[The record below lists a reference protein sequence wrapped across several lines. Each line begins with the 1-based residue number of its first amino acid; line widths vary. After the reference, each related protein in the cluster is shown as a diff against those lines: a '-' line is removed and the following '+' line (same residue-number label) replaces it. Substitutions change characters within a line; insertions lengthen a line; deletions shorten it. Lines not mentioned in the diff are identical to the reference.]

1 MFVSSFLYHCGFS
14 VDAFHPMNRRKSF
27 AAALA
32 SDQIEHFILQDHT
45 VAGCTDRI
53 ARSFGIPL
61 VRGGPITDDELAK
74 IARDPLLRKALQS
87 TLIRGLQ
94 LELFFTYLRKALL
107 RLAPEAANGDIL
119 LLFSALAQQCFINE
133 YVYQTDDDEAQ
144 QVAKWRELI
153 VERMADGNPI
163 EPLIVAAVAAYLP
176 LHSLTDP
183 ERLLKQKW
191 PSAIAE
197 LLIQQIREPLEEIR
211 ERNSIPAI
219 TPIADST
226 SLEVQRQYEQNPY
239 PRWTKLP
246 PVGKRV
252 LREVDVL
259 IAGCGTGK
267 HVFDVAELN
276 PRAQILAIDISITSL
291 AYAKR
296 KVREARLTNVEFA
309 QADILELGT
318 IGREFDH
325 IEAVGVLHHLADRTA
340 GWDVLLSLLRPN
352 GTMHIGL
359 YSQLARRAV
368 VEARAIISREGYEPT
383 SNGIRAMRRMI
394 MRDDSRWKAI
404 TGFSDFYCMSGCRD
418 LLFNVMEHRFDI
430 SDIAEFLKDHKL
442 KFLGFELPADVNER
456 FQQQYQNRFLDLD
469 CWQAFELNNPS
480 IFRFMYQFTVGKQS
494 VAI

>member
-1 MFVSSFLYHCGFS
+1 
-14 VDAFHPMNRRKSF
+14 MNKRATF

-45 VAGCTDRI
+45 VAACTHRI
-53 ARSFGIPL
+53 ASSFGIPL
-61 VRGGPITDDELAK
+61 VRGGPITDREIAK
-74 IARDPLLRKALQS
+74 TARDLFLRKALQS

-107 RLAPEAANGDIL
+107 RLAPETGDSDIL
-119 LLFSALAQQCFINE
+119 LLLSALAQQCFINE
-133 YVYQTDDDEAQ
+133 YVYSIGDDEAQ

-153 VERMADGNPI
+153 EERMADGHPVK
-163 EPLIVAAVAAYLP
+163 PVLIAAVAAYLP
-176 LHSLTDP
+176 LHSLPSP

-191 PSAIAE
+191 PPAIVE
-197 LLIQQIREPLEEIR
+197 LLVQQIREPLEEIR
-211 ERNSIPAI
+211 EKNSIPAI
-219 TPIADST
+219 TPIVDST
-226 SLEVQRQYEQNPY
+226 SLQVRHQYEQNPY

-252 LREVDVL
+252 PREMDVL

-267 HVFDVAELN
+267 HVFDIAERN
-276 PRAQILAIDISITSL
+276 PKARILAIDISMTSL

-296 KVREARLTNVEFA
+296 KVREARLSNVEFA
-309 QADILELGT
+309 QADILELGS
-318 IGREFDH
+318 IRREFDH
-325 IEAVGVLHHLADRTA
+325 IEAVGVLHHLADPKA
-340 GWDVLLSLLRPN
+340 GWHVLLSLLRPN

-368 VEARAIISREGYEPT
+368 VEARTIIACDGYEPT
-383 SNGIRAMRRMI
+383 ADGIRAMRRMI
-394 MRDDSRWKAI
+394 MRDENRWKAI

-418 LLFNVMEHRFDI
+418 LLFNVMEHRFAI

-442 KFLGFELPADVNER
+442 AFLGFELPADVNER
-456 FQQQYQNRFLDLD
+456 FRQQYQGRFLDLD

-480 IFRFMYQFTVGKQS
+480 IFRFMYQFMVSKQQPTT
-494 VAI
+494 I